1 MAAAV
6 AAAPCCARS
15 LLRGARLPVGLTRA
29 RRSLLGPR
37 RPCRWPPPASRSAQ
51 ALLDELRAGG
61 VALVGGPR
69 ACAAFALPA
78 AESLHV
84 EYGDNTLCVEIV
96 DSVDDAVT
104 HIARW
109 GSGHTEVIVTE
120 DAEAAASFLAQV
132 DSACVFHNA
141 SSRFADGFRFGLGC
155 EVGIST
161 SRIHARG
168 PVGLEG
174 LLTMRWRLVSAAGSG
189 HTVGDF
195 SAGVCQYIHESLQL

>member
-1 MAAAV
+1 
-6 AAAPCCARS
+6 
-15 LLRGARLPVGLTRA
+15 
-29 RRSLLGPR
+29 
-37 RPCRWPPPASRSAQ
+37 
-51 ALLDELRAGG
+51 
-61 VALVGGPR
+61 VALRGGPR
-69 ACAAFALPA
+69 ACAAGLDLEP

-84 EYGDNTLCVEIV
+84 EYGDNTLCVEVV
-96 DSVDDAVT
+96 DGVDEAVT
-104 HIARW
+104 HIAKW

-120 DAEAAASFLAQV
+120 DVAAAASFLAQV

-174 LLTMRWRLVSAAGSG
+174 LLTMRWRLISQAEEG
-189 HTVGDF
+189 HTVSDF
-195 SAGVCQYIHESLQL
+195 ASGKCAYTHETLPL